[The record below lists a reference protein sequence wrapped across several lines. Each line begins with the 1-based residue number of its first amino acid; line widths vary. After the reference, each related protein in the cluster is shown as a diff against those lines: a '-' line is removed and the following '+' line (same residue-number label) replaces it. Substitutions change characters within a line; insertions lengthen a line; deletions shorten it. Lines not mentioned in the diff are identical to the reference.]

1 MNAPR
6 INKSTMASRALTV
19 GAIAPSIE
27 ERIRQSE
34 AMMQAHPIADR
45 APSSHAQGLQS
56 VSSEAR
62 PRGSNGAYLIKAP
75 LSLID
80 PGHYNARFIYRP
92 KRVAELVASIGR
104 NGQETP
110 GPATIRDGRYIL
122 AAGHYRRL
130 ALIALRAETMD
141 LMIHENVTDQ
151 QLYELSFRENNER
164 EGGSALDNALAWKK
178 LLSDGVYAS
187 ETDLAAQLGQS
198 LPTVNKTLAIL
209 KLSDGIREIIAED
222 PTAFAMTT
230 LYELSLYEPLG
241 GFDNTRALV
250 MAIAAGEAGRKEVQA
265 ARAKIQT
272 PSARKP
278 KELSRRYDLVGG
290 QGITGALREW
300 DAAGKVTLDL
310 VIENPLERAQFVED
324 IRKRFG
330 AKAAEIEPE
339 SKPNSD

>member
-104 NGQETP
+104 NGQEPP
-110 GPATIRDGRYIL
+110 GTATIRDGRYIL

-151 QLYELSFRENNER
+151 QLYELSF
-164 EGGSALDNALAWKK
+164 
-178 LLSDGVYAS
+178 
-187 ETDLAAQLGQS
+187 
-198 LPTVNKTLAIL
+198 
-209 KLSDGIREIIAED
+209 REIIAED